1 MVINGNQW
9 QSMVINGNQW
19 VINVPIV
26 AQRSPK
32 LTMVYVAAL
41 VRVEGVKGGRD
52 TRGHWVGVVTP
63 WAAHLWG
70 EGCGRRREHSHA
82 CRVVGVVTPW
92 AAHHARLDISDELG
106 EFGEVELA
114 IWGVIIPAHHRL
126 RSQSTPI
133 SGESTGVPQAI
144 NGQSTD
150 TQQAINRQS
159 TDNQW
164 HSPAPLCRSAR
175 NQRQSMGNQRHS
187 TALTCAPSTVRSLSP

>member
-1 MVINGNQW
+1 MAINGNQWPSMVINGNQW

-70 EGCGRRREHSHA
+70 KGYGRRREHSHA
-82 CRVVGVVTPW
+82 CRVVGVVTPL

-126 RSQSTPI
+126 RSQSTRI
-133 SGESTGVPQAI
+133 SGESTGNQRAI
-144 NGQSTD
+144 NGQST
-150 TQQAINRQS
+150 
-159 TDNQW
+159 
-164 HSPAPLCRSAR
+164 
-175 NQRQSMGNQRHS
+175 GNQR
-187 TALTCAPSTVRSLSP
+187 TIN

>member
-1 MVINGNQW
+1 MK
-9 QSMVINGNQW
+9 GNQW
-19 VINVPIV
+19 VLIVPIV

-70 EGCGRRREHSHA
+70 KGYGRRREHSHA

-92 AAHHARLDISDELG
+92 AAHHALLDISDELG

-133 SGESTGVPQAI
+133 SGESTGAPRAINRQSKGNQRAI

-150 TQQAINRQS
+150 
-159 TDNQW
+159 NQW
-164 HSPAPLCRSAR
+164 TI
-175 NQRQSMGNQRHS
+175 NGQSV
-187 TALTCAPSTVRSLSP
+187 ALTCAPLSLRP

>member
-1 MVINGNQW
+1 MKGNQW
-9 QSMVINGNQW
+9 VINVPIVAQRSPKLTRNQRQSDAINGNQW

-82 CRVVGVVTPW
+82 CRVVGVVTPL

-133 SGESTGVPQAI
+133 SGESTGAPQAI
-144 NGQSTD
+144 N
-150 TQQAINRQS
+150 A
-159 TDNQW
+159 
-164 HSPAPLCRSAR
+164 H
-175 NQRQSMGNQRHS
+175 
-187 TALTCAPSTVRSLSP
+187 